1 MIKKCLSLIL
11 CFMLLASLFPS
22 TALAADVDQ
31 NLPIND
37 GMESTVNVTGI
48 QSGSVAL
55 TQDRVGGN
63 FAVKVSI
70 GDEPDNDYASFN
82 LTTSEL
88 FDVTNYGQVK
98 LWVKPGPGAQWIKF
112 YSNGSLISN
121 TNNDPEGKFKVGTDL
136 VSGQW
141 NQVTLDLT
149 KTSLNITQGK
159 DLTAT
164 TNEYSTWYFDE
175 ITSVCT
181 KSTALDITNM
191 VNSQTT
197 LNNPLC

>member
-1 MIKKCLSLIL
+1 
-11 CFMLLASLFPS
+11 MLLASLFPS

>member
-63 FAVKVSI
+63 FAVKVST